1 MKGWA
6 QFNME
11 KLFIRAVAV
20 FFLVTAVAAG
30 AFVQN
35 YINDH
40 PGKIC
45 VESKSCAINYM
56 NNLNKQ
62 NDEEQE

>member
-1 MKGWA
+1 
-6 QFNME
+6 ME
-11 KLFIRAVAV
+11 KLFLRAAAV
-20 FFLVTAVAAG
+20 FFLVTAVAAA

-35 YINDH
+35 YIIDH
-40 PGKIC
+40 PEKIC
-45 VESKSCAINYM
+45 VESKSCAINFM